1 MRSVNI
7 IAVQAQTG
15 IQPGVYRVASVHE
28 LAAAWQPH
36 LRFLVI
42 ASDATARAVVERWRA
57 GGLDNVI
64 WIDATGVEE
73 GDIIAYRPGH
83 ERATVLHR
91 ESDLHHT
98 LFLTNR
104 CNSYCL
110 MCSQPPTTHDD
121 SWLIEQA
128 IDVVRHVRRPPAVV
142 GISGGEPLL
151 VADGLRRLLRA
162 IETAWP
168 DTAVEVLTNGRLLHD
183 AAVVAKVFDDPPRN
197 VRWLVPLYGHAD
209 MLHDFVVQSPG
220 AFDETIDGLL
230 TLQALRQPVQLRIVL
245 VQPVIEVLDELC
257 RFIGQNLPFVEYVAL
272 MACEPTGFALANRD
286 LCELD
291 LLDATPM
298 LVRASAVLAR
308 HRVRHLFMNA
318 PLCALP
324 RGLWPLARRSISD
337 WKSVYADECSQCAV
351 REECCGLF
359 AWHEKNWKPTK
370 LKPIREA
377 IS

>member
-1 MRSVNI
+1 MRSLKVM
-7 IAVQAQTG
+7 AGGA
-15 IQPGVYRVASVHE
+15 PEGVYCVTSTDA
-28 LAAAWQPH
+28 LAAEWEPH
-36 LRFLVI
+36 LRFLVM
-42 ASDATARAVVERWRA
+42 APDDESRAVVDRWRA
-57 GGLDNVI
+57 GGLQNIAAVD
-64 WIDATGVEE
+64 GEGLEE
-73 GDIIAYRPGH
+73 GDVVAYRPAQGKV
-83 ERATVLHR
+83 TVLYR

-98 LFLTNR
+98 LFMTNR

-110 MCSQPPTTHDD
+110 MCSQPPTSQDD

-128 IDVVRHVRRPPAVV
+128 LDVVRHVRQPPAVV

-151 VADGLRRLLRA
+151 VEVGLRRVLAA
-162 IETAWP
+162 IEAAWP

-183 AAVVAKVFDDPPRN
+183 PRVVSQIFDESPTN

-209 MLHDFVVQSPG
+209 FLHDFVVQSPG

-230 TLQALRQPVQLRIVL
+230 ALQARQQPIQLRIVL
-245 VQPVIEVLDELC
+245 VQPVLDVLDELC

-291 LLDATPM
+291 LLDAAPV
-298 LVRASAVLAR
+298 LERASRILGR
-308 HRVRHLFMNA
+308 YRVPHLFMNA

-324 RGLWPLARRSISD
+324 QALWPLARRSISD
-337 WKSVYADECSQCAV
+337 WKSTYADECSQCTV
-351 REECCGLF
+351 REDCCGLF
-359 AWHEKNWKPTK
+359 AWHEKNWKPTR
-370 LKPIREA
+370 LKPIKEEA